1 MSDNKK
7 VAEFMFDIIRNMGYE
22 PYDIEYG
29 NGYFLFDMGENLG
42 DKNEMHFF
50 VKKNFEGEKQ

>member
-7 VAEFMFDIIRNMGYE
+7 VAEFMFDIIRNMGYK

-29 NGYFLFDMGENLG
+29 NGYFLFDMGENSVVHYMTL
-42 DKNEMHFF
+42 
-50 VKKNFEGEKQ
+50 